1 MSDRLAAEPCTGKL
15 YGIGVG
21 PGDPELLTLKAHRLL
36 IAAPV
41 VAYPAAADGQSVA
54 RAIVADFLRPGQ
66 LEIPIVLPFSP
77 CESAQPGYDRG
88 AAEIAFH
95 LQAGRDVVVLCEG
108 EPMLYGSFM
117 YLLDRLGD
125 RFVTEVVPGISSTL
139 AAAAMAGLPLT
150 YRQDVLTI
158 APATLD
164 QASLRDRLA
173 HSDAAVIIKLGRHF
187 AKVRSIL
194 AELGL
199 LERARYV
206 ERATLPTQK
215 ILPIA
220 AIDPATVPYWSLIV
234 IPSANNP
241 RDRQEAPRSPR
252 GLVNGS

>member
-1 MSDRLAAEPCTGKL
+1 MSDRPALDQPSTGKL

-36 IAAPV
+36 TAASV
-41 VAYPAAADGQSVA
+41 VAYPAAADGESVA
-54 RAIVADFLRPGQ
+54 RAIVADFLRPEQ
-66 LEIPIVLPFSP
+66 LEVPIILPFSP
-77 CESAQPGYDRG
+77 RQSAQPSYDRG
-88 AAEIAFH
+88 AAEIASH
-95 LQAGRDVVVLCEG
+95 LQGGRDVVVLCEG

-117 YLLDRLGD
+117 YLLDRLAD
-125 RFVTEVVPGISSTL
+125 RFPTEVVPGISSTL
-139 AAAAMAGLPLT
+139 AAAAVAGLPLT

-164 QASLRDRLA
+164 RSTLRDRLA

-194 AELGL
+194 TELGL

-206 ERATLPTQK
+206 ERATLPTQQ
-215 ILPIA
+215 IRPIG
-220 AIDPATVPYWSLIV
+220 AIDPAHVPYWSLIV

-241 RDRQEAPRSPR
+241 RDRQEA
-252 GLVNGS
+252 